1 MEYAPN
7 RRQFL
12 GFAGTGAAV
21 SVAGCSDLSS
31 TNDDAD
37 ADGDFEDEDVEA
49 SDVSLTGSMVT
60 ALLQPDPEELE
71 ARQMELQQEIQQQV
85 EDGEIEE
92 MEAQQVLQQESQEIQ
107 LELIEAEVEAF
118 ESEYADDDSV
128 TIEHALPEQGAFL
141 LDAEADRLIEILN
154 EGAVSGLLPG
164 EEFVTAL
171 EQQEQQ
177 EEQEEEVPLEPEA
190 EAEPEPEP

>member
-31 TNDDAD
+31 TTDDDAD
-37 ADGDFEDEDVEA
+37 ANGDFEDEDVEA

-107 LELIEAEVEAF
+107 LELIEEAVETF
-118 ESEYADDDSV
+118 ESEYADDESV

-154 EGAVSGLLPG
+154 ERAVSGLLPG

-171 EQQEQQ
+171 EQQEEQ
-177 EEQEEEVPLEPEA
+177 EEQEEVIEP
-190 EAEPEPEP
+190 EAEPEPEPEP